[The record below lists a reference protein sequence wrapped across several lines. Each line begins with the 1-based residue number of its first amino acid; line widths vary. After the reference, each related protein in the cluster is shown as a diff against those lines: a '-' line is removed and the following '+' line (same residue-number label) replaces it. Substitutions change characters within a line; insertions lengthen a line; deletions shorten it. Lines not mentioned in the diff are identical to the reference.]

1 MFMLFNCFDYI
12 VASPNLNWLN
22 FVMKFKGCSKYK
34 PVINPMMRSKRILE
48 YHGKFSSLY

>member
-34 PVINPMMRSKRILE
+34 PVINPILRSKMIPVRCE
-48 YHGKFSSLY
+48 KFSNHY